1 MALGLPLVG
10 MLTLVLLVVP
20 PAVLVSVML
29 FLWLSHYFLPVG
41 PTVARASFDCP
52 FSKRRASVEFLIAAG
67 SDRPSDVLSC
77 SVFPKPGHVRC
88 KKGCLSMAEVG
99 RTPSPIMPRY
109 ALLSGGVAMRP
120 VSATISRRPGG
131 RPTGRMTRAA

>member
-1 MALGLPLVG
+1 MALVLPLVG

-20 PAVLVSVML
+20 PAVLVGVML
-29 FLWLSHYFLPVG
+29 LLWLSHYFLPAG

-52 FSKRRASVEFLIAAG
+52 FSKRRANVEFLVAAA
-67 SDRPSDVLSC
+67 SDRPSDILSC
-77 SVFPKPGHVRC
+77 SVFPKPDHLRC

-99 RTPSPIMPRY
+99 RAPSPMMPRY

-120 VSATISRRPGG
+120 VGATENRRPGS
-131 RPTGRMTRAA
+131 RPTGRITRAA